1 MESWNPLMDAEY
13 WIRKGNGDFLEV
25 GDERLADRYTSYV
38 ASNDVVNE
46 KDILLAKYYNLW
58 RLMTSDDH

>member
-25 GDERLADRYTSYV
+25 GDERLADRYTSYA

-46 KDILLAKYYNLW
+46 KDILLAKYNLW